1 MDSAAVL
8 GIAERVAEGKLSMTG
23 AAEFAGN
30 LARDGCVKA
39 SVKQLATSRERDF
52 FKWVILPLPI
62 YRATVITEC
71 LGSREDFDALWRA
84 CGCDELVSSHVPIII
99 HEDATRS
106 EICRIL
112 AWDFRQLESGLYDY
126 VNHCGMFHA
135 VGSAREKQAGDYLP
149 MKAAFAFWKGDMEAH
164 AYAHNLV
171 QTQRY
176 YRCNQCCDFCLA
188 TCDKR
193 APELNW
199 GSLSL
204 RAVWR
209 SALTMSDPNDT
220 SPWCQVP
227 RFKKDKRLLDLL
239 HIVHLGTL
247 RDLIPSVIID
257 SLQDGTLPHFYGL
270 AGRPWD
276 EVLHSFSHH
285 ASCWAKLEGMQLYIG
300 TLSMARL
307 GRPKY
312 THWPMAT
319 LDTRIK
325 AAKARTLFAFT
336 TFIMTRLADSS
347 VLRTAE
353 GIQRA
358 RMRAISCWSL
368 DLALSLWSK
377 NGKVLTARDI
387 VDETTW
393 LCHLHSASYQWLAC
407 QCLAERKLLFKVRPK
422 THYFCHMVD
431 HFSATQLCLMHLSTF
446 SDEDFMHKIRC
457 ICQSCHG
464 GNYMRSW
471 SRRYALKRALQ
482 WRDIKKELAR
492 ARVKKFHHVNWKF
505 TTCVSAIWVIYVKH
519 GAGICVDLARFVYA
533 GLTRDRGC
541 ECQACSALVY
551 FQRLGPL
558 GFLETLCYEN
568 GLKVRKRFSRKC
580 FQKNSTLL

>member
-1 MDSAAVL
+1 
-8 GIAERVAEGKLSMTG
+8 
-23 AAEFAGN
+23 
-30 LARDGCVKA
+30 
-39 SVKQLATSRERDF
+39 
-52 FKWVILPLPI
+52 
-62 YRATVITEC
+62 
-71 LGSREDFDALWRA
+71 
-84 CGCDELVSSHVPIII
+84 
-99 HEDATRS
+99 
-106 EICRIL
+106 
-112 AWDFRQLESGLYDY
+112 
-126 VNHCGMFHA
+126 
-135 VGSAREKQAGDYLP
+135 
-149 MKAAFAFWKGDMEAH
+149 
-164 AYAHNLV
+164 
-171 QTQRY
+171 
-176 YRCNQCCDFCLA
+176 
-188 TCDKR
+188 
-193 APELNW
+193 
-199 GSLSL
+199 
-204 RAVWR
+204 
-209 SALTMSDPNDT
+209 MSDPNDT

-482 WRDIKKELAR
+482 WREIKKELAR